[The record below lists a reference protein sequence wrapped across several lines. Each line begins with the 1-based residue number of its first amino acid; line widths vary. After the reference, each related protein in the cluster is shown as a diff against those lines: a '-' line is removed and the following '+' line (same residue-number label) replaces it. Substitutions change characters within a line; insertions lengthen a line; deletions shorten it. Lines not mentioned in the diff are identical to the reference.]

1 MRLKGKVEEILRNEK
16 PACTVERIPLDLA
29 DRAARQIVF
38 ERLGRRAKRALILT
52 EGLIIY
58 LTAEEAGAL
67 ADDLAAAPGF
77 RHWALD
83 LVSPGLLK
91 MLQKKM
97 GADLDRA
104 GAPLKFG
111 PPEGPGFFAPHRWTP
126 VEVASLARTADRLSL
141 LSVWMRILAKLP
153 ESSGAQGSRPWG
165 GVCLFEKE

>member
-1 MRLKGKVEEILRNEK
+1 M
-16 PACTVERIPLDLA
+16 
-29 DRAARQIVF
+29 
-38 ERLGRRAKRALILT
+38 T

-67 ADDLAAAPGF
+67 GDDLVAASGF
-77 RHWALD
+77 RRWALD

-126 VEVASLARTADRLSL
+126 VEVASLARTADRLGL

-165 GVCLFEKE
+165 GVCLFSKRNEKTRCSEGPRG